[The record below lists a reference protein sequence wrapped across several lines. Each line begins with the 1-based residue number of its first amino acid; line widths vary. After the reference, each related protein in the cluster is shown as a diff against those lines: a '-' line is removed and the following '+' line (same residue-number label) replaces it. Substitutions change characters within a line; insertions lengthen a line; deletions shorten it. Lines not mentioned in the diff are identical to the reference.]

1 MKLRLNIAAN
11 ASGITLGQYIDYQN
25 AVDAVERVRVIT
37 GKSSE
42 SIKLLQMHVLDEI
55 IMQFEG
61 AVGLSQDN
69 FERKI
74 KAAGTELGFIPD
86 LSAMTFAEYV
96 DLDTHCGKLY
106 ADNKL
111 HGETL
116 AKVFA
121 ILYRPIKAKM
131 GKYYDIEDYDS
142 DKKSRYMDSIKAL
155 NMQQVLSALL
165 FFSSLEAEL
174 LNSSLEYLAKEITEI
189 MTEATKPAHQTA

>member
-11 ASGITLGQYIDYQN
+11 AAGITLGQYIDYQN
-25 AVDAVERVRVIT
+25 AFDAVERVRVIT

-106 ADNKL
+106 SNNKL
-111 HGETL
+111 QGETL

-131 GKYYDIEDYDS
+131 GKYYDIEEYDS

>member
-11 ASGITLGQYIDYQN
+11 AAGITLGQYIDYQN

-111 HGETL
+111 QGETL

-131 GKYYDIEDYDS
+131 GKYYDIEEYDS

-165 FFSSLEAEL
+165 FFSSLETEL

-189 MTEATKPAHQTA
+189 MTEAMKPAHPMV

>member
-86 LSAMTFAEYV
+86 LSSMTFAEYV

-111 HGETL
+111 QGETL

>member
-1 MKLRLNIAAN
+1 MKLRVNIAAN
-11 ASGITLGQYIDYQN
+11 AASITLGQYIDYQN
-25 AVDAVERVRVIT
+25 AVDAVERVHVIT
-37 GKSSE
+37 GKSNE

-55 IMQFEG
+55 IMRFDS
-61 AVGLSQDN
+61 AVGLAQDK

-86 LSAMTFAEYV
+86 LTAMTFAEYV

-121 ILYRPIKAKM
+121 ILYRPMKAKC

-155 NMQQVLSALL
+155 NMEQVLSALL
-165 FFSSLEAEL
+165 FFSNLETEL
-174 LNSSLEYLAKEITEI
+174 LNSSLEYLAREITEI
-189 MTEATKPAHQTA
+189 MTEATKSVHQTV

>member
-11 ASGITLGQYIDYQN
+11 AAGITLGQYIDYQN

-86 LSAMTFAEYV
+86 LSSMTFAEYV

-111 HGETL
+111 QGEIL

-165 FFSSLEAEL
+165 FFSSLETEL

-189 MTEATKPAHQTA
+189 MTEAMKPAHQTA

>member
-11 ASGITLGQYIDYQN
+11 AAGITLGQYIDYQN

-111 HGETL
+111 QGETL

-131 GKYYDIEDYDS
+131 GKYYDIEEYDS

-165 FFSSLEAEL
+165 FFSSLETEL

-189 MTEATKPAHQTA
+189 MTEAMKPAHQTA